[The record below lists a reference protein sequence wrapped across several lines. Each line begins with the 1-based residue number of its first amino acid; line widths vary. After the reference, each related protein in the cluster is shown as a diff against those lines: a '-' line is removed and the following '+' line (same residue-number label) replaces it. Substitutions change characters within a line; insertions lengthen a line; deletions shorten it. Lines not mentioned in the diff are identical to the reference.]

1 MSREKSSKLKYDKE
15 EEFATMTTE
24 AAFQPVLHLVEE
36 VIPLAKDEK
45 AKYISI
51 DLKLK
56 AGGPASTPTYEKH
69 VRVVDGGTPQA
80 YIAFRRDLEEVFRQN
95 KVDIPADQ
103 KSIILAILKNE
114 TRTVF
119 EVALE
124 EAQGIEDRPS
134 EEHVAAALSAV
145 AETIFPHRALEMQ
158 KEWMQR
164 SMRKPF
170 DLSARRTA
178 AAIVRINNALPLF
191 PAGTLNDKF
200 PEEKIVALLEFSL
213 PISWRNKFNLDNY
226 VPTKDNLARLIAE
239 CEALEKQSGK

>member
-1 MSREKSSKLKYDKE
+1 MVQFRVSREKSSKLKNDKE
-15 EEFATMTTE
+15 EEFANMTTE

-36 VIPLAKDEK
+36 AIPLAKDEK

-69 VRVVDGGTPQA
+69 VRVVDGGTPQV

-95 KVDIPADQ
+95 KVDSPADQ

-124 EAQGIEDRPS
+124 EAQGLEERPS
-134 EEHVAAALSAV
+134 KEHVVAALSAV
-145 AETIFPHRALEMQ
+145 A
-158 KEWMQR
+158 
-164 SMRKPF
+164 
-170 DLSARRTA
+170 
-178 AAIVRINNALPLF
+178 
-191 PAGTLNDKF
+191 
-200 PEEKIVALLEFSL
+200 
-213 PISWRNKFNLDNY
+213 
-226 VPTKDNLARLIAE
+226 
-239 CEALEKQSGK
+239 